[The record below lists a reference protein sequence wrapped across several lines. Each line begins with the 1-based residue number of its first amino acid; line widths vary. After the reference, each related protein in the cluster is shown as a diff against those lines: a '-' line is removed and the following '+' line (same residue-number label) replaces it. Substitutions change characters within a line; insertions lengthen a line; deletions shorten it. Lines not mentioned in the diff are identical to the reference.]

1 MTGTTKFSDLPNNTN
16 AKWWKDHGM
25 RISFVHIITLYCAV
39 YSLGYDGSL
48 LNGLQALTEWN
59 KDFGAPTGTKL
70 GLIAASYYLPKIPFT
85 FVIAWMVDRYGRKIG
100 LYIGAVFMFAG
111 ALLGGFCH
119 SVSQLVGSRILLG
132 VGTAAAQVTAAALV
146 PELAHP
152 RIRHY
157 AGGFLNT
164 TYYIGSIFS
173 AWLTFAMV
181 YYPSTSSWSWRVP
194 TLVQGFGP
202 LLLGVGAYFVP
213 QSPRWLVKKGR
224 VEEAHKILATYHA
237 NGKMDDELVL
247 LEMREIK
254 ASVELEKVSEEASW
268 LAWFQTKGNLR
279 RFFVIIILGTAT
291 QWVGNGVVQYY
302 LVPVLKTVGV
312 TRPAQTTGVNGGLAI
327 WNWFI
332 SMSGA
337 SLVERFGRRPLFL
350 TSIIGMFASFVMILG
365 LAGGYNSNHHSATGV
380 AMIPFIFIFMGFYS
394 LALTPLPMLYVPEIC
409 PLSLRAKA
417 AALLLLAQNC
427 AQSFNQFANPVALS
441 AISWKYYAVYVG
453 VDLIYIALFWYMIRE
468 TKGLTTEEAAV
479 VYDPDHVQEANM
491 EAERRMHEEALK
503 VAHSEHHDK
512 KTIEEEE
519 FKV

>member
-1 MTGTTKFSDLPNNTN
+1 MSTKFSDLPNNT
-16 AKWWKDHGM
+16 ASKWWRDPGM
-25 RISFVHIITLYCAV
+25 RKSFVHIITLYTAV

-59 KDFGAPTGTKL
+59 TDFDTPTGTRL
-70 GLIAASYYLPKIPFT
+70 GLIAASYYLPKIPLT

-100 LYIGAVFMFAG
+100 LYCGALLMFAG
-111 ALLGGFCH
+111 ALLGGFCQ
-119 SVSQLVGSRILLG
+119 STAQLVGSRVLLG
-132 VGTAAAQVTAAALV
+132 VGTASAQVTAAALV

-152 RIRHY
+152 RIRHH

-164 TYYIGSIFS
+164 TYYIGSIFA

-181 YYPSTSSWSWRVP
+181 YYPGTSSWSWRVP

-202 LLLGVGAYFVP
+202 FLLGLGAYFIP

-224 VEEAHKILATYHA
+224 VDEAHQILATYHA

-254 ASVELEKVSEEASW
+254 SSVELEKIAGSASW
-268 LAWFQTKGNLR
+268 LAWFHTKGNFR

-291 QWVGNGVVQYY
+291 QWVGNGVAQYY

-312 TRPAQTTGVNGGLAI
+312 TKPVQTTGVNGGLAI

-350 TSIIGMFASFVMILG
+350 TSIIGMFFSFVMILG
-365 LAGGYNSNHHSATGV
+365 LAGGYNSTHHSTTGI

-409 PLSLRAKA
+409 PLALRAKA

-441 AISWKYYAVYVG
+441 AISWRYYAVYVA
-453 VDLIYIALFWYMIRE
+453 VDAIYIALFWLMIRE

-479 VYDPDHVQEANM
+479 VYDPDDVKKAKM
-491 EAERRMHEEALK
+491 EAERRIHQDAIK
-503 VAHSEHHDK
+503 VIHVEHMEK
-512 KTIEEEE
+512 EGGFEEEL
-519 FKV
+519 KA